1 MVTDLE
7 SGSRLLLEAPV
18 ALLALVEVL
27 PPPTRLLLRHP
38 FFFLSVVAA
47 KNNNIQNQDKEIACH
62 SLRSGFIKQ
71 CVKHFST
78 F

>member
-7 SGSRLLLEAPV
+7 SGSTLLLDAP

-47 KNNNIQNQDKEIACH
+47 KNTHQDKEIACH
-62 SLRSGFIKQ
+62 KTKIRI
-71 CVKHFST
+71 H
-78 F
+78 